1 MQRLKISLLGAFAV
15 QLDELDI
22 TDLLRTKK
30 ERAILAFLAQEG
42 ERAHMRQTVAEFFW
56 PDRPENYAR
65 MNLRQALLGIRR
77 MFGNEDTA
85 NGFLFA
91 TEETVQ
97 VERKNVWL
105 DTDIFAN
112 NLMATHSHSHAH
124 LQTCPE
130 CLIALEETV
139 RIYHG
144 DFLEDLLLN
153 DLTGFQEWVFFHRE
167 RYFRY
172 LLDALHSLT
181 EIYYKKAD
189 YETTYK
195 HAWRYVSLAPLE
207 EAAHRILMRVFALT
221 GRRSAALQQYQ
232 LCKSLM
238 ERELRI
244 EPSPETKRLYEHIS
258 SGLSLEKIDTGSLS
272 DTNFPPRPPQP
283 RPRQTGPL
291 YDPFTHIPMRAL
303 FMDRLQHAVI
313 RMQRDQQKLA
323 VCIVSVSYPLN
334 QNMLPELKKFVEQ
347 HLVSRLLGSVRKGDT
362 VARLEDDR
370 YALILEAIRDPRDLD
385 TITHKI
391 TNNVGAPIL
400 TQGQRVVVKLVLG
413 GSVFP
418 EDGLDPMALLDKAET
433 AMREARIKQAAF
445 YYSPSE

>member
-1 MQRLKISLLGAFAV
+1 
-15 QLDELDI
+15 
-22 TDLLRTKK
+22 
-30 ERAILAFLAQEG
+30 
-42 ERAHMRQTVAEFFW
+42 
-56 PDRPENYAR
+56 
-65 MNLRQALLGIRR
+65 
-77 MFGNEDTA
+77 
-85 NGFLFA
+85 
-91 TEETVQ
+91 
-97 VERKNVWL
+97 
-105 DTDIFAN
+105 
-112 NLMATHSHSHAH
+112 
-124 LQTCPE
+124 
-130 CLIALEETV
+130 
-139 RIYHG
+139 
-144 DFLEDLLLN
+144 
-153 DLTGFQEWVFFHRE
+153 
-167 RYFRY
+167 
-172 LLDALHSLT
+172 
-181 EIYYKKAD
+181 
-189 YETTYK
+189 
-195 HAWRYVSLAPLE
+195 
-207 EAAHRILMRVFALT
+207 MRVFALT

-323 VCIVSVSYPLN
+323 VCNVSVSYPLN